1 MKQTPSALAVLSAD
15 EKSSVLDELL
25 ANRPDLRE
33 LAEAHAFRLVS
44 TKDRTA
50 VAVAVAGALL
60 GLDIMEL
67 NGRAGYRPGHGY
79 VHESEAAHEIL
90 DEVLE
95 PYLRDLER
103 RAALGVT
110 AAATELA
117 VGMLLGLYRCRDGG
131 GETLLE
137 YAPDYAVESAGHVVD
152 RCGNLGID
160 LPHKELADLMPK
172 WDGVV
177 D

>member
-1 MKQTPSALAVLSAD
+1 MKRTPSALAVLSAA
-15 EKSSVLDELL
+15 EKASVLDELL
-25 ANRPDLRE
+25 AARPDLRE
-33 LAEAHAFRLVS
+33 AAEAHAVRLVS
-44 TKDRTA
+44 TEDRTA
-50 VAVAVAGALL
+50 VADAVAGALL

-67 NGRAGYRPGHGY
+67 NSRAGYQPGHGY

-95 PYLRDLER
+95 PHLRDLER

-117 VGMLLGLYRCRDGG
+117 VGIVLGLYQCRDGG

-137 YAPDYAVESAGHVVD
+137 YAPDYAVENAAHVVN
-152 RCGNLGID
+152 RCETLGID
-160 LPHKELADLMPK
+160 LPHEELADLMPE
-172 WDGVV
+172 WGGVMG
-177 D
+177 